1 MSTIA
6 KWMVKASFVVL
17 AGLVAAP
24 ACLASGAD
32 DVASFYVAERLQ
44 VGPVSLEPG
53 VYVVRANHSGSS
65 RNVLVVSNLEGT
77 TIRAAL
83 LVTPH
88 QVAPQEVRDVSRL
101 LYDPGDGTRPAALR
115 TFLVANS
122 SFGYDIVST
131 SSPERVATG
140 NVKEIVAIA
149 SAR

>member
-1 MSTIA
+1 MSTHA
-6 KWMVKASFVVL
+6 KWMVKVSFVVL

-24 ACLASGAD
+24 ACLAGGAD
-32 DVASFYVAERLQ
+32 DVASFYVADRLQ

-53 VYVVRANHSGSS
+53 VYVVRASHSGSS
-65 RNVLVVSNLEGT
+65 RNVLVVSDFEGT
-77 TIRAAL
+77 AIRAAL

-88 QVAPQEVRDVSRL
+88 QVSPQEVRGVSRL
-101 LYDPGDGTRPAALR
+101 LYDEADGARPAALR

-122 SFGYDIVST
+122 SFGYDIVSAA
-131 SSPERVATG
+131 SPDRVATG